1 MATVS
6 DSSSSTWTDPY
17 KEFELYLEKAHEE
30 IGAVFHQLEVTAS
43 RAAKQTSLVN
53 NVVVAAPP
61 VPVRRAAAV
70 HHHAPLPANKA
81 GIHYSQ
87 RRRAGLRVSEDY
99 YVGDLAT
106 DGLSRQS
113 RLNNHWNRKLH
124 QQQHQQQQHPALA
137 KSRSRWDAAEL
148 QRRISCPGFRHIDER
163 CRADDGDDE
172 WLEQERGNIETVGLM
187 PTATLTD
194 AVGDVDVH
202 RKKKKQQPNPRRSL
216 RRYLTADS
224 ALQLTDNGRIARHE
238 PQQQPFRHHQSPY
251 HPQAIQLW
259 TTSLMAEFNHI
270 IEGQL
275 QQLANNDQCS
285 GKAKR
290 AASSASLMETGPA
303 VELSPWA
310 RVQLALIDP
319 SLAVSVNGV
328 TSPGPSSATG
338 PAKASSS
345 SIQQLSADIDLVE
358 RQIFDDLDD
367 MTLTLNNSQ
376 SPELLASCSTCSGE
390 ADHDHD
396 NEDEAGGHASC
407 PSAPTADE
415 TPVHMSSPLLRPQEL
430 QDFLR
435 RVEDSIR
442 TSNTTLDR
450 GRFRRKD
457 EHDDGQTTSPA
468 FPLPPPPPL
477 ASLAAAGGVCQLDN
491 DVNAAVA
498 FQCHHP
504 HQLEA
509 INANRTGTPPP
520 TTTFDNA
527 GTQTSPMSLSR
538 SSSFLWVS
546 DCNCSGSLEDNGSVT
561 GLNGHPLTSS
571 SSAPASGQAHSEAG
585 SSSISRIVHMDTSLS
600 SLVSESSAAG
610 RSACHRR
617 NRILRT
623 PDSGAAH
630 EDDDEDDDEGSS
642 VSLSHSIDGGVGV
655 GGGGGAESGIG
666 TGSPP
671 PRDRR
676 RRPVA
681 VGDRPDVSVQTMPMN
696 QAESDESSDLAVGD
710 DEVSPL
716 DSSASSLTDSSTSDE
731 EREAAEPLAAAA
743 SASAAAAKKRDKVR
757 RRETW
762 EKIRRRHSCKRV
774 HSRTSRNSKDK
785 AEVVW
790 IRRGQSE
797 TPPPPAVPAH
807 LVAMPVGSAPV
818 LTTLTDA
825 NLTSLLEPPKVL
837 HKPPVVV
844 VQSVTPRPRPRPLLF
859 KLPGSEASTSTTTT
873 GSCASAES
881 TPTAVRLALQSV
893 LAMELSPASECGGGH
908 NNNNKSSSSSSSSSA
923 AFLVPSAVGGAT
935 KKRHLKPISASST
948 PTEPYITMETGL
960 AAARS
965 HSESAFAELEATEA
979 CRWLRATGFPQYAQM
994 YEDWQFPLDLNVV
1007 ERDHPFLDVDSLQAL
1022 FRRLAV
1028 LNRMAKLR
1036 NEKARIRPQGGDES
1050 EDEDQECA
1058 LSDQWTFQRHSRR
1071 WSRIVDLPDDPTGLQ
1086 ALIAAGSA
1094 AANASTLSSGGGQP
1108 TTIEEDD
1115 PDGGMRPANSGMTL
1129 MDESCNTTDRTLNC
1143 DPVIL
1148 GSFRRSSSERLK
1160 HGAKSL
1166 LRRMESLRS
1175 RSRRR
1180 PALVRP
1186 ADGNLVISGPQLVD
1200 ASGMEDR
1207 MKDLNCVDLSPP
1219 DSSASPTSSTPSPDL
1234 NRTVVKTQQFN
1245 SQDTSSS
1252 SIVSMTASAASTP
1265 TAEVAATPSP
1275 AGSMKIKRG
1284 FFQRRSF
1291 RPSASLSKSSGSAA
1305 QSAAAAAADS
1315 EQKDAHSDS
1324 ECSPSYWRRSPS
1336 SSKDANSN
1344 ETSTTTTAWNSLEQS
1359 LRWKSKK
1366 SRDPIPADMWRA
1378 STVPPLSDTMPTQMS
1393 QQRGKL
1399 YLNFTKP
1406 SVPVG
1411 KNAGCLMPS
1420 PDEEPLDLVSTPIV
1434 LRSLPAETPTPCG
1447 SLRDAERM
1455 VESFGFQNDSAST
1468 GTGTSG
1474 SHIDS
1479 DYSPAAPGRNPVVV
1493 RWHSFRRSS
1502 SSTSSVTLNSQPIA
1516 IGSLPVGQFA
1526 LLRKLAL
1533 LRLTALLERHT
1544 SSSKPSWGWDLPKF
1558 MRKTKSPD
1566 YKDKSMFGV
1575 PLSVTVQRTAEALPK
1590 PILSALHYLRQSA
1603 LDQVGLFR
1611 KSGVRSRIAK
1621 LKELCEAW
1629 AWQCSGPSGCYG
1641 EDQPVDFS
1649 EHQPYD
1655 VADMVKQYF
1664 RELPEALMTNK
1675 LSETFVTIFQVVPVT
1690 HRLDALRCALLL
1702 LPDEHREALQTFL
1715 AFLTDVA
1722 ALASINQMTPS
1733 NLAVCLAPSLFHL
1746 PATSASSSSSSSS
1759 SHNRSGGV
1767 GSGTSSTTSNGGT
1780 GGGAQSGNG
1789 NNINSSSAPSPRRR
1803 KTVGVPDQRELSQNK
1818 AAHECLLQMINDF
1831 RHLFT
1836 VPDDIFRQCRCNY
1849 LEDSVPVTL
1858 DDLRTVEF
1866 GDWQAY
1872 MNGCMAAL
1880 LKEAKEKS
1888 RGWESS
1894 SNDVRVDVAWKKV
1907 GDGHALRLWRVSTEI
1922 EAPPGELLNR
1932 VLRERHLWDTSMV
1945 KWRCVVRL
1953 DKKSDV
1959 FHYTTSSEVPPVS
1972 RDVTLLRSWR
1982 TDLPRGA
1989 CLVAEMSI
1997 DHSDTPVTPGTV
2009 RSIVLASRY
2018 LIQPCGAGKCRLVHL
2033 SRVDIMGRSPDWY
2046 NKHYGHVTALHMA
2059 RIRDSFSQ
2067 HLVADGPES
2076 KV

>member
-1 MATVS
+1 M
-6 DSSSSTWTDPY
+6 
-17 KEFELYLEKAHEE
+17 
-30 IGAVFHQLEVTAS
+30 
-43 RAAKQTSLVN
+43 
-53 NVVVAAPP
+53 
-61 VPVRRAAAV
+61 
-70 HHHAPLPANKA
+70 
-81 GIHYSQ
+81 
-87 RRRAGLRVSEDY
+87 
-99 YVGDLAT
+99 
-106 DGLSRQS
+106 
-113 RLNNHWNRKLH
+113 
-124 QQQHQQQQHPALA
+124 
-137 KSRSRWDAAEL
+137 
-148 QRRISCPGFRHIDER
+148 
-163 CRADDGDDE
+163 
-172 WLEQERGNIETVGLM
+172 
-187 PTATLTD
+187 
-194 AVGDVDVH
+194 
-202 RKKKKQQPNPRRSL
+202 
-216 RRYLTADS
+216 
-224 ALQLTDNGRIARHE
+224 
-238 PQQQPFRHHQSPY
+238 
-251 HPQAIQLW
+251 
-259 TTSLMAEFNHI
+259 
-270 IEGQL
+270 
-275 QQLANNDQCS
+275 
-285 GKAKR
+285 
-290 AASSASLMETGPA
+290 
-303 VELSPWA
+303 
-310 RVQLALIDP
+310 
-319 SLAVSVNGV
+319 
-328 TSPGPSSATG
+328 
-338 PAKASSS
+338 
-345 SIQQLSADIDLVE
+345 
-358 RQIFDDLDD
+358 
-367 MTLTLNNSQ
+367 
-376 SPELLASCSTCSGE
+376 
-390 ADHDHD
+390 
-396 NEDEAGGHASC
+396 
-407 PSAPTADE
+407 
-415 TPVHMSSPLLRPQEL
+415 

-442 TSNTTLDR
+442 TSNTTLDG
-450 GRFRRKD
+450 GRFHHTD
-457 EHDDGQTTSPA
+457 GDDATTTSPA
-468 FPLPPPPPL
+468 FPLPPPPPPPR
-477 ASLAAAGGVCQLDN
+477 ASLPATGVCQLDN
-491 DVNAAVA
+491 DVNAAL
-498 FQCHHP
+498 FQCHHRHQ

-509 INANRTGTPPP
+509 IEANRSETPSPPP
-520 TTTFDNA
+520 TFDNA

-546 DCNCSGSLEDNGSVT
+546 DCNCSGSLEDNASVT
-561 GLNGHPLTSS
+561 GSNSHPLTSS
-571 SSAPASGQAHSEAG
+571 SAPACGQAHSEAG
-585 SSSISRIVHMDTSLS
+585 SSSISRVVHMDTSLS

-610 RSACHRR
+610 CASAAHGRSACGRR
-617 NRILRT
+617 NRILGT
-623 PDSGAAH
+623 PDSGGANDAEEEE
-630 EDDDEDDDEGSS
+630 EDDDDDDDERSS
-642 VSLSHSIDGGVGV
+642 ASLSHSIDGGVGV

-681 VGDRPDVSVQTMPMN
+681 VGDRPEVSVQTMPMN
-696 QAESDESSDLAVGD
+696 RAESDESSDLAVGD

-716 DSSASSLTDSSTSDE
+716 DSSASSLTDESSSSSSLSDE
-731 EREAAEPLAAAA
+731 DGESAEALAAAT
-743 SASAAAAKKRDKVR
+743 AAAAKKREKVR

-774 HSRTSRNSKDK
+774 HSRTGRNGNAKDKDK

-797 TPPPPAVPAH
+797 TPPPAAVPAH
-807 LVAMPVGSAPV
+807 GAAVPVGSAPV

-825 NLTSLLEPPKVL
+825 NVTSLLEPPKVL

-859 KLPGSEASTSTTTT
+859 KFPGSEASPPTTTTT
-873 GSCASAES
+873 GCASSAES
-881 TPTAVRLALQSV
+881 TPTAVKLALQSV
-893 LAMELSPASECGGGH
+893 LAMQLSPASECGVGGT
-908 NNNNKSSSSSSSSSA
+908 KSSSSAA
-923 AFLVPSAVGGAT
+923 AFLVPSAVGAVT

-960 AAARS
+960 TAARS

-1007 ERDHPFLDVDSLQAL
+1007 ECDHPFLDVDSLQAL

-1094 AANASTLSSGGGQP
+1094 AANASTLSSGGGGQP
-1108 TTIEEDD
+1108 TTIDEDD
-1115 PDGGMRPANSGMTL
+1115 PDGGMTPANSGVTL
-1129 MDESCNTTDRTLNC
+1129 VDDSCNTSGDRALHC

-1207 MKDLNCVDLSPP
+1207 MKDLNCVDLTPP
-1219 DSSASPTSSTPSPDL
+1219 DSSGSPTSSTPSPDL
-1234 NRTVVKTQQFN
+1234 NRAVAKNQQFN
-1245 SQDTSSS
+1245 SQEDTFSSC
-1252 SIVSMTASAASTP
+1252 IVSQTASAASTP
-1265 TAEVAATPSP
+1265 TVEVAATPSP

-1305 QSAAAAAADS
+1305 QSAAAADS
-1315 EQKDAHSDS
+1315 EHKDAAHSDS

-1344 ETSTTTTAWNSLEQS
+1344 ETTTTPTTAWNSLEQS

-1378 STVPPLSDTMPTQMS
+1378 STVPPPLSDAMPTQMS

-1411 KNAGCLMPS
+1411 KSAAACLMPS
-1420 PDEEPLDLVSTPIV
+1420 PDEEPVDLVSTPIV
-1434 LRSLPAETPTPCG
+1434 MRSPPAETPTPCG

-1455 VESFGFQNDSAST
+1455 VESFGFHNDSAST
-1468 GTGTSG
+1468 GTATSG

-1629 AWQCSGPSGCYG
+1629 AWQCSGPSGCSG
-1641 EDQPVDFS
+1641 QDQPVDFS

-1690 HRLDALRCALLL
+1690 QRLDALRCALLL

-1759 SHNRSGGV
+1759 TSSSSSSSSTSHNRSAV
-1767 GSGTSSTTSNGGT
+1767 GSGTSSAAATTTTTNGGM
-1780 GGGAQSGNG
+1780 GGALAGPLPSGNG
-1789 NNINSSSAPSPRRR
+1789 NHVNSSSASSPRRR

-1953 DKKSDV
+1953 DKKSDL

-1997 DHSDTPVTPGTV
+1997 DHSDTPITPGTV